1 MSEDKTVLSGQDVID
16 YDALE
21 QSLET
26 DLKESLEQIEFL
38 EEEKQKIGNPEY
50 LGNTIKQVVWDQVII
65 QIGSVAGEDFIKENR
80 NLPLD
85 LRKSAHIQTAE
96 NFAEGKIATHNVSID
111 YQARYDK

>member
-38 EEEKQKIGNPEY
+38 EEEKQKIF
-50 LGNTIKQVVWDQVII
+50 K
-65 QIGSVAGEDFIKENR
+65 
-80 NLPLD
+80 
-85 LRKSAHIQTAE
+85 
-96 NFAEGKIATHNVSID
+96 
-111 YQARYDK
+111 